1 MSDQTAIEIPA
12 ELPVLALRDLVL
24 FPFMI
29 APIRVG
35 RTQSIR
41 AIEES
46 LGHGRLIF
54 LLTQLDPSV
63 EEPNADDLPE
73 VGCIAMVMRMH
84 RVGDGGMKV
93 LVQGLMKARRL
104 EVASTTPCMRV
115 RFEEIE
121 DIEPPEISEACQALI
136 EGVREKLDNLT
147 ADQQGPGADTIMVLK
162 GVQDPGRLA
171 DLTAAHL
178 ALESAEAQRIL
189 EIIDPVERL
198 ELVAELLRK
207 QLQRRHTRHRI
218 EQATRS
224 QMSRNQREYYLREQM
239 RQIRRELGDQDDDN
253 PIQELRD
260 RVEILD
266 LPDEAQAEVL
276 KQIRRLEGLNQESTE
291 AANLRSYLDWICELP
306 WNEHTDDEL
315 DIDKA
320 ETILEED
327 HYGLNDV
334 KERIL
339 EYLSVRQKNPDLKG
353 PILCLVGPPGVGKTS
368 IGKSIARALGRRF
381 QRISLGG
388 MRDEAE
394 IRGHRRTYVGAMPGR
409 IIQAIKQAG
418 TMNPVIMLDELDKVG
433 SDFRGDPAA
442 ALLEVLDPEQNTGFR
457 DHYINLPFDLSQ
469 VLFLANANLPDT
481 IPRPLLDRLEII
493 RLAGYTANEKLQIAK
508 RYIVDRQAEQNGLDN
523 SEIRFSSASLR
534 ALIQGYTREAG
545 VRNLERQ
552 VGTVCRKMARRIVSG
567 KSSGTRITPRNLIR
581 YLGPP
586 RFKSDPDLAKDS
598 IGCANG
604 LAWTSVGGEVLVVEA
619 SLMKG
624 KGNLILTGQLG
635 DVMKESVRAALT
647 FLRSRAS
654 EFGFDEDVF
663 EKRDLHVHVPAG
675 AIPKDGPSAGITM
688 ATAILSLLSEK
699 PVRQRLA
706 MTGEI
711 TLRGRV
717 MTIGGLKEKCLAA
730 LRLGVDTVIIP
741 DGNAI
746 DINELP
752 KEVRRGLTILPCK
765 NVREVYGHAFD
776 DDPLDATS

>member
-1 MSDQTAIEIPA
+1 MSEHTTIEIPA
-12 ELPVLALRDLVL
+12 ELPVLALRDLVV

-35 RTQSIR
+35 RTKSIR

-54 LLTQLDPSV
+54 LLTQKDPSV
-63 EEPNADDLPE
+63 EEPEADDLPV

-93 LVQGLMKARRL
+93 LVQGLMKARRV
-104 EVASTTPCMRV
+104 EVKSHEPCMRV
-115 RFEEIE
+115 SFEEIE
-121 DIEPPEISEACQALI
+121 DIEPPELSDECQKVI
-136 EGVREKLDNLT
+136 ESVRDKLDTL
-147 ADQQGPGADTIMVLK
+147 AGDLQGPGSDTIMVLK

-178 ALESAEAQRIL
+178 SLDSSEAQEIL
-189 EIIDPVERL
+189 EVIDPVERL
-198 ELVAELLRK
+198 NRVHRLLEL
-207 QLQRRHTRHRI
+207 QLQRRQTKDRI

-239 RQIRRELGDQDDDN
+239 RQIRRELGDSDEDD

-260 RVEILD
+260 RIDMLE
-266 LPDEAQAEVL
+266 LPEEALAEVL
-276 KQIRRLEGLNQESTE
+276 KQLRRLEGLNAESTE
-291 AANLRSYLDWICELP
+291 AANLRSYLDWICDLP
-306 WNEHTDDEL
+306 WNETTEDKL
-315 DIDKA
+315 DLKESEA
-320 ETILEED
+320 ILDSD

-339 EYLSVRQKNPDLKG
+339 EYLSVRQKNPELKG

-368 IGKSIARALGRRF
+368 IGKSVARALGRRF
-381 QRISLGG
+381 ERISLGG

-442 ALLEVLDPEQNTGFR
+442 ALLEVLDPEQNTSFR

-469 VLFLANANLPDT
+469 VLFLANANLTDT
-481 IPRPLLDRLEII
+481 IPRPLLDRLEMI
-493 RLAGYTANEKLQIAK
+493 RLAGYTANEKLQICR
-508 RYIVDRQAEQNGLDN
+508 RYIVERQREQNGLSDE
-523 SEIRFSSASLR
+523 EIHFSNPALK

-545 VRNLERQ
+545 VRGLERQ
-552 VGTVCRKMARRIVSG
+552 VGTVCRKVARRIVAEEITR
-567 KSSGTRITPRNLIR
+567 GTITPKALSR
-581 YLGPP
+581 YLGPA
-586 RFKSDPDLAKDS
+586 RYKSDPDLAEDD

-647 FLRSRAS
+647 FLRSHGD
-654 EFGFDEDVF
+654 EFGVADDALE
-663 EKRDLHVHVPAG
+663 EKDLHIHVPAG

-688 ATAILSLLSEK
+688 ATAILSLLTER
-699 PVRQRLA
+699 PVKRDVA

-730 LRLGVDTVIIP
+730 LRLGIKTVLIPKGNEVDI
-741 DGNAI
+741 A
-746 DINELP
+746 ELP
-752 KEVRRGLTILPCK
+752 KEVRRGLNIYPCEHI
-765 NVREVYGHAFD
+765 REVFEHTFAAREEA
-776 DDPLDATS
+776 PQE